1 MIPTN
6 QAVMNRSILGYRYRC
21 LYISTARAW
30 LTDIFV
36 EPGEVKVESNGRL
49 RSA

>member
-1 MIPTN
+1 MPI
-6 QAVMNRSILGYRYRC
+6 
-21 LYISTARAW
+21 YINCESLANGH
-30 LTDIFV
+30 LV